1 MKTLLAF
8 RPVNVRLA
16 VAHLAQ
22 AYFNFKNTEP
32 LDTIHRMCT
41 DIGEPVEYA
50 GNRFMKDKNVH
61 AYTAMWCYI
70 GEFYDDMFSSCSD
83 QEILAKASGYL
94 RTGFTYKGTDITS
107 HDIIQASI
115 LWDKREWDRYEER
128 RNGRRSFAYKAI
140 SPVAVLAGACFG
152 VLLPS
157 S

>member
-22 AYFNFKNTEP
+22 AYFNFDNTTP
-32 LDTIHRMCT
+32 LDTIHRLFVPAE
-41 DIGEPVEYA
+41 EPVQY
-50 GNRFMKDKNVH
+50 GKYCYH
-61 AYTAMWCYI
+61 PYTVMWCCI
-70 GEFYDDMFSSCSD
+70 GEFYNDMFSSCSD

-94 RTGFTYKGTDITS
+94 RTGFTYKNTDITS

-128 RNGRRSFAYKAI
+128 RNGRRSFTYKAI

-152 VLLPS
+152 VVLPS